1 SHRVKLAIVNLSLLL
16 ATAVPGADLPDLWQ
30 ARLRSVAAVDYTVAA
45 EIGPHEVTSFGVA
58 VDRNGTLVLPWE
70 AVDASVPIA
79 QLQHFRVYL
88 PGESEGHDATY
99 LGSSAYWGFQYIRAD
114 AATAAR
120 LAPITE
126 WGRRWRFTQ
135 DAGVAADAAPGDVR
149 IGESVWG
156 IALRSKEEA
165 FAPYL
170 LMSHV
175 ALVQRIPQT
184 VGITQEAVAG
194 PGLPVFD
201 RAGNWIGLAASSF
214 GQDYLEYSPERPKGG
229 PVMLVNLEES
239 SAFVRSAE
247 CAGGFRSLP
256 AGPDGRPI
264 PWIGSIALA
273 GLPDGSLQ
281 VDQVEPG
288 SPAAESGLRPGDRI
302 VGENGRPRRPLV
314 PLSSEVAA
322 FQRELEWARP
332 GEALHLQVR
341 RDEGSVTITVV
352 VADAPKLVRE
362 AQRRYYPG
370 PGVVIR
376 EPVAADGGGDGAIVA
391 DERPE
396 GPAAAAGLRIG
407 DRIVAIDGS
416 PAGSFFET
424 AGRLAAQGGAAT
436 LTVERAGS
444 GPNTLHVH
452 WNR

>member
-1 SHRVKLAIVNLSLLL
+1 MKLAIVNLSLLL

-45 EIGPHEVTSFGVA
+45 EIGPHVVTSFGVA

-79 QLQHFRVYL
+79 QLQHFQVYL

-99 LGSSAYWGFQYIRAD
+99 LGSSAYWGFQYIRTD

-120 LAPITE
+120 LVPITE
-126 WGRRWRFTQ
+126 WGRRWRSA
-135 DAGVAADAAPGDVR
+135 DRVGVAADGVPPGPAEVR
-149 IGESVWG
+149 IGEAVWG

-184 VGITQEAVAG
+184 LGITQEAVAG
-194 PGLPVFD
+194 PGMPVFD

-214 GQDYLEYSPERPKGG
+214 GQDYLEYSPERPKGE
-229 PVMLVNLEES
+229 PVMLVNLEDS

-256 AGPDGRPI
+256 AGPDGRPM
-264 PWIGSIALA
+264 PWIGSIALE

-288 SPAAESGLRPGDRI
+288 SPAAEAGLRAGDRI

-314 PLSSEVAA
+314 PLGAEVAA
-322 FQRELEWARP
+322 FQRELELARP

-341 RDEGSVTITVV
+341 RDEGPVTITVI

-396 GPAAAAGLRIG
+396 GSAAAAGLRTG

-424 AGRLAAQGGAAT
+424 AGRLAAQDGMAS

-444 GPNTLHVH
+444 GPVTLHVH